1 MNLLQ
6 DYSIDGGFLQSVE
19 WRKFKKNNNLNV
31 FFIGNNKNFNAS
43 IIEHKLP
50 FNIKY
55 FFVPRGPIF
64 KTEFNIKDY
73 CIEIINLARKN
84 NISWIRIEP
93 QTFEDLEKIKKSFN
107 DFKIVKS
114 VVGHEPPQTL
124 MIDLEKTEED
134 ILLNMKKKTRYNIKL
149 SQKKGVV
156 FSVSRKKTDI
166 KDFLNLMDT
175 TATRNKIKN
184 HKKEYYQK
192 IFDNFDDKTVRLYIA
207 TYQGKIVAGIVSIFF
222 GDIVTSLY
230 GASDKKYHNLKS
242 PYGLRWKIISDAK
255 QEGYKKHDLGGVK
268 ITKDKDG
275 KNISAP
281 GKWSGFSET
290 KLGFCYNSD
299 PINFPCCYDIVLNPY
314 KYYFYI
320 IIHKIKKYIKI

>member
-1 MNLLQ
+1 
-6 DYSIDGGFLQSVE
+6 
-19 WRKFKKNNNLNV
+19 
-31 FFIGNNKNFNAS
+31 
-43 IIEHKLP
+43 
-50 FNIKY
+50 
-55 FFVPRGPIF
+55 
-64 KTEFNIKDY
+64 
-73 CIEIINLARKN
+73 
-84 NISWIRIEP
+84 
-93 QTFEDLEKIKKSFN
+93 
-107 DFKIVKS
+107 
-114 VVGHEPPQTL
+114 

-242 PYGLRWKIISDAK
+242 PYGLR
-255 QEGYKKHDLGGVK
+255 
-268 ITKDKDG
+268 
-275 KNISAP
+275 
-281 GKWSGFSET
+281 
-290 KLGFCYNSD
+290 
-299 PINFPCCYDIVLNPY
+299 
-314 KYYFYI
+314 
-320 IIHKIKKYIKI
+320 